1 MKNVIVTGGNGGLG
15 AAIAKV
21 LQKSGYN
28 VVITYFSNKTAA
40 EELEKDFGFFA
51 VYCDVKSERSVK
63 EAFDIVRKKFGKI
76 YALINCA
83 GIALPQKVVTDVT
96 KEEFE
101 NLFAVNVTGTFN
113 CIKQAL
119 PDMISEKL
127 GRIVNVSSVWGVV
140 GGSCEV
146 AYSATKG
153 AINALTKALSREVG
167 LSNVTVNA
175 VAPGFI
181 DTKMNAHLSEK
192 DVREFCEGLS
202 IPRVGTAEEVAS
214 AVLFLLENAYVTG
227 QILSVDGGM

>member
-1 MKNVIVTGGNGGLG
+1 
-15 AAIAKV
+15 
-21 LQKSGYN
+21 
-28 VVITYFSNKTAA
+28 
-40 EELEKDFGFFA
+40 
-51 VYCDVKSERSVK
+51 
-63 EAFDIVRKKFGKI
+63 
-76 YALINCA
+76 
-83 GIALPQKVVTDVT
+83 
-96 KEEFE
+96 
-101 NLFAVNVTGTFN
+101 
-113 CIKQAL
+113 
-119 PDMISEKL
+119 MISEKR

-192 DVREFCEGLS
+192 DVKEFCEGLS